1 MSKVDKFEDLQCWQA
16 SRELVK
22 FIYTIC
28 KKDKLVIDNDTQRQL
43 KRAGLSTMNNIAE
56 GFSRYNKK
64 DSIRFYDFSQS
75 SVSEVKSMSYVLE
88 DLNLVAEKDIEELRQ
103 KCDKSRNLTLGFI
116 KYLNNHE

>member
-88 DLNLVAEKDIEELRQ
+88 DLNLVVAL
-103 KCDKSRNLTLGFI
+103 
-116 KYLNNHE
+116 